1 MELTPEQ
8 VKQFDRD
15 GFLLF
20 PNLFSGDEVGILRQ
34 ETDRVSQIRSEM
46 VVREGETEA
55 VKIMFRLHETDG
67 ETASPAFRAAA
78 QTPRVLRAAQQ
89 CLHDDDVYMHHSKLN
104 MKAAIEGSPGC
115 GIKTSM
121 LGISMVLPSQIWRR

>member
-20 PNLFSGDEVGILRQ
+20 PNLFSEEEVGILRQ

-67 ETASPAFRAAA
+67 ETAVSY
-78 QTPRVLRAAQQ
+78 THL
-89 CLHDDDVYMHHSKLN
+89 
-104 MKAAIEGSPGC
+104 
-115 GIKTSM
+115 T
-121 LGISMVLPSQIWRR
+121 LPTICSV

>member
-20 PNLFSGDEVGILRQ
+20 PNLFSGEEVDILRQ
-34 ETDRVSQIRSEM
+34 ETDRISQIRSEM

-78 QTPRVLRAAQQ
+78 HTPRILRAAQQ

-104 MKAAIEGSPGC
+104 MKAAIEGSAW
-115 GIKTSM
+115 M
-121 LGISMVLPSQIWRR
+121 WHQDFH